1 MNPFPDLDD
10 EVAVQKLINRQGLE
24 GAASEYV
31 PGYLNELTHMM
42 SRRFEL
48 IEGVAEDRVR
58 STSPVVSLRMILE
71 CKKDGRRKARLVLQ
85 GFKEPVE
92 WDLESN
98 ATPVANMSTIRSL
111 VYMGGSSDDVLS
123 SIDVSVAFLQADAYK
138 PGDPARY
145 VEYKPYAGGR
155 NYLFRLLGPI
165 YGQRSAPRAWYKTV
179 TAWLVSEMGYKAGF
193 DEPCV
198 FVHPT
203 TGHRVVLFCDDFL
216 CRGSRQVSED
226 FYAALAR
233 RFECKD
239 PNWLTMGETLTFTG
253 LDISLVERGGK
264 ACYSMNQT
272 RDMSAFLNSKGL
284 DSGPVSTCPMSDKK
298 VLCDRGEINDNLK
311 SWCKSVIGGLWYYA
325 RGVRWDIAHA
335 VSRISQTDGNPTLG
349 TVRALHHLAGYL
361 LATKEFDLVGVAN
374 PGTDILTSMCDASHH
389 GDSELT
395 TLSQSGVVVCLNGVP
410 IHWRSNRQTK
420 GTNSP
425 AESEVY
431 ALSVGCKDFRLMG
444 WVLED
449 AGVAVEWPLQ
459 LGVDSSAA
467 RSFKE
472 DTCPT
477 TKLRGCFSFRS
488 AWVQELKQDRHIS
501 LYSVRDK
508 QNISDIFTKC
518 MGPSAFKYRVKQMR
532 DLSGVAEV

>member
-1 MNPFPDLDD
+1 MN
-10 EVAVQKLINRQGLE
+10 
-24 GAASEYV
+24 S
-31 PGYLNELTHMM
+31 
-42 SRRFEL
+42 
-48 IEGVAEDRVR
+48 
-58 STSPVVSLRMILE
+58 
-71 CKKDGRRKARLVLQ
+71 
-85 GFKEPVE
+85 
-92 WDLESN
+92 
-98 ATPVANMSTIRSL
+98 
-111 VYMGGSSDDVLS
+111 
-123 SIDVSVAFLQADAYK
+123 
-138 PGDPARY
+138 
-145 VEYKPYAGGR
+145 
-155 NYLFRLLGPI
+155 
-165 YGQRSAPRAWYKTV
+165 
-179 TAWLVSEMGYKAGF
+179 
-193 DEPCV
+193 
-198 FVHPT
+198 
-203 TGHRVVLFCDDFL
+203 
-216 CRGSRQVSED
+216 
-226 FYAALAR
+226 
-233 RFECKD
+233 
-239 PNWLTMGETLTFTG
+239 
-253 LDISLVERGGK
+253 
-264 ACYSMNQT
+264 
-272 RDMSAFLNSKGL
+272 
-284 DSGPVSTCPMSDKK
+284 
-298 VLCDRGEINDNLK
+298 LCDRGEINDNLK

-449 AGVAVEWPLQ
+449 AGVAVEWPLK

-518 MGPSAFKYRVKQMR
+518 MGPSAFKYRVKQIR
-532 DLSGVAEV
+532 DLSGVAAV